1 VREWC
6 RAVEQTGVV
15 GDGYDVT
22 ALWRWVDEL
31 TGQLS
36 AADRRAIRDAVAA
49 HLTHGRQSSHT
60 DIADLVAYATGSMS
74 MAHYLT
80 ITTHRRAAG

>member
-1 VREWC
+1 MVGP
-6 RAVEQTGVV
+6 VDQTGVV
-15 GDGYDVT
+15 GGYDVT

-31 TGQLS
+31 TAQLS
-36 AADRRAIRDAVAA
+36 AADRAAIRAAVAGHVA
-49 HLTHGRQSSHT
+49 HGGQPTRT
-60 DIADLVAYATGSMS
+60 DIADLVAYATGAMS